1 MIIEKVGAVVPGKN
15 TPVYLERSR
24 YGAPNNDTLY
34 GLCPCGSG
42 RIFFFLTC
50 PLFDFDFEL
59 RFSWSSERRWESGGI
74 GSKAVKKCRYNAE
87 RAFFQVIE
95 GFVL

>member
-24 YGAPNNDTLY
+24 YGAPSNDMLC

-42 RIFFFLTC
+42 RIFF
-50 PLFDFDFEL
+50 
-59 RFSWSSERRWESGGI
+59 
-74 GSKAVKKCRYNAE
+74 
-87 RAFFQVIE
+87 
-95 GFVL
+95 